1 MSSDV
6 GRARDLSRLMLVA
19 RRELAV
25 RARSTAFRL
34 STIIPLVATVA
45 GIAIPAALIGHPQR
59 FTVAVTAQA
68 PPVAAGRCR
77 CRGAAG

>member
-1 MSSDV
+1 MSGDAGWV
-6 GRARDLSRLMLVA
+6 RVLWGLMLVA

-25 RARSTAFRL
+25 RVRSTAFRV
-34 STIIPLVATVA
+34 STIILLVAAVA

-68 PPVAAGRCR
+68 PPAVAAGGRG
-77 CRGAAG
+77 RGAR